1 MLYSW
6 VEASLV
12 NLFSIIFGRFLLYTL
27 YINFAN
33 YANSYLYI
41 SSSLKKLRFLYN
53 DVTGVRMLLK
63 VMALRFDL
71 IYFKLL

>member
-27 YINFAN
+27 YINFASSN
-33 YANSYLYI
+33 LYI
-41 SSSLKKLRFLYN
+41 SSSFKKLRFLYN
-53 DVTGVRMLLK
+53 DATGVRTLLK
-63 VMALRFDL
+63 EMALR
-71 IYFKLL
+71 I